1 MASFN
6 AVIRLRRGPDPDGQI
21 DAMQQTFARRSM
33 PFVWWVT
40 QEDSEDGLE
49 ARLRNHGLDYDGEE
63 SMGMAIALPSQQD
76 LVRRGES
83 VSVERIVEQRDI
95 QTWFATLLE
104 SFERTPDERSL
115 ELAATVFSYLAN
127 DKLSGWHLY
136 LARISDRP
144 VATCA
149 LHLGRTAGLY
159 SVGTTPTARRQGVG
173 TALTNCALRDASS
186 AGHTIASL
194 TASGLGVR
202 LYGASKSTVDSE
214 STSGAHHQAIRP
226 ANGPFRTQVVKAV
239 RPLIPWPLSGCG
251 GAVA

>member
-49 ARLRNHGLDYDGEE
+49 ARLRNHRLDYDGEE

-76 LVRRGES
+76 LARRGES
-83 VSVERIVEQRDI
+83 VSVERIVEQRDM

-104 SFERTPDERSL
+104 SFGRTPDEHSL
-115 ELAATVFSYLAN
+115 ELDGLLLPGQRQA
-127 DKLSGWHLY
+127 
-136 LARISDRP
+136 
-144 VATCA
+144 A
-149 LHLGRTAGLY
+149 LHLGSTAGLY
-159 SVGTTPTARRQGVG
+159 SVGTAPTARRQGVG
-173 TALTNCALRDASS
+173 TALTNRALRDASS

-194 TASGLGVR
+194 MASGRGAR
-202 LYGASKSTVDSE
+202 LYGALGFKAYCRFREYVWRPSPS
-214 STSGAHHQAIRP
+214 HQAGKRSVP
-226 ANGPFRTQVVKAV
+226 D
-239 RPLIPWPLSGCG
+239 SGR
-251 GAVA
+251 